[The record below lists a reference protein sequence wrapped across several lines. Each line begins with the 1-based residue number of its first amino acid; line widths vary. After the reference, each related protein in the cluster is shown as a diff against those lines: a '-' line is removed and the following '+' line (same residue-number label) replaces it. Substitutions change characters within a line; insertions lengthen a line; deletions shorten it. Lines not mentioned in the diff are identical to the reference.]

1 MSVASKGLRMNRMTI
16 PVLLLGMIAASPLAV
31 SADATFDSAVADL
44 DSAGTLSVTFV
55 ESGLVTTPETVTL
68 TADGTA
74 TYTCPANPTAK
85 DSKKDKTV
93 RVTEHLTVS
102 GAYTVTFDA
111 AGVGTAQ
118 GAISVGAAPI
128 RKNFTC
134 PGTEESAAVLSVTYA
149 NIAVTGSAGNT
160 SPARPSAIGL

>member
-1 MSVASKGLRMNRMTI
+1 MNRMTI
-16 PVLLLGMIAASPLAV
+16 PVLLLGTIAASPLAT

-44 DSAGTLSVTFV
+44 DSTGTLTVTFV
-55 ESGLVTTPETVTL
+55 QSGLVVTPETVTL

-74 TYTCPANPTAK
+74 TYTCPPNPSDK
-85 DSKKDKTV
+85 DTKKDKTV
-93 RVTEHLTVS
+93 TVTEHLSMS
-102 GAYTVTFDA
+102 GAFTVTFDA
-111 AGVGTAQ
+111 NGVGSAQ

-134 PGTEESAAVLSVTYA
+134 PGTKEGAAVSTIAYA

-160 SPARPSAIGL
+160 SLATPSAIGL